1 MKILGKIMI
10 LSLLGFGVLTG
21 CVSKPEEGPGVRVL
35 TYSSLGGKGGF
46 LDGVAEEFL
55 QKTGCALRIETTP
68 GALQV
73 LSYLEEPVQRERLDV
88 LMGVDEI
95 LFERARPY
103 LLEVDLIGASDAAR
117 FEPLLRQRIRKGFLP
132 VDYGALTF
140 IYRKQGEGAIPKPP
154 VRLKDLLKPEFK
166 KKWIVQDPRA
176 SSPGLLFFMFAEGR
190 IGVPEL
196 SKTWL
201 SLAPGWDTSYKMF
214 LSGEVPMVWSYLS
227 SLAYHASKGEQDRYG
242 HVRLEEGFPLQ
253 VEGLGVVNRAG
264 NPLEQN
270 PCIRKWIAFVLD
282 PATQARLVEKQWMM
296 PVISGTALPGPFK
309 NLPPVDRA
317 AGFTREL
324 KDVER
329 ILSRFG
335 RDVRGDGL

>member
-1 MKILGKIMI
+1 MKNLGKIMI
-10 LSLLGFGVLTG
+10 LSVLGFGILTG
-21 CVSKPEEGPGVRVL
+21 CVSKPKEGPGVRVL

-103 LLEVDLIGASDAAR
+103 LLEVDLIGATDAAR

-154 VRLKDLLKPEFK
+154 MRLKDLLKPEFR

-176 SSPGLLFFMFAEGR
+176 SSPGLLFFMFAEGLV
-190 IGVPEL
+190 GVREL

-296 PVISGTALPGPFK
+296 PVITGTVLPGPFQ